1 MLPGVAERVVL
12 HIGAM
17 KSGTSFIQN
26 VLGHNKARLQDAG
39 VLFACERWLRQVAAG
54 PCRSLQ

>member
-1 MLPGVAERVVL
+1 MLPGVAKRVVL

-26 VLGHNKARLQDAG
+26 VLH
-39 VLFACERWLRQVAAG
+39 E
-54 PCRSLQ
+54 P